1 MKLDVLA
8 VAPHPDDAEL
18 GMGGALRKMKK
29 LGWQVGVLDLTSGEP
44 TPYGSPEIRA
54 EETRAAT
61 EILGLDWRDNLGLP
75 NRSLQAT
82 LEARRILAQY
92 DGVIVADEHESVTGD
107 YLRSFRANFRQATL
121 LGLAVLFLALVLGA
135 WYVVAEILGLSPV
148 VRFVLQA
155 ICYLVAFRVVLVALY
170 AFPYLAKFENTV
182 PEVLN
187 NARKLSARHLF
198 ASLAVLVVTALP
210 VVVTVFYPAATAY
223 GLLWFLIGFA
233 GIAFVNAGVF
243 TAVESAAMA
252 VLYALLVTA
261 LVYRGMGV
269 QVEKFDP
276 YR

>member
-1 MKLDVLA
+1 VSRFF
-8 VAPHPDDAEL
+8 HPDSPLLRFLTRIADLMILNLLFVVTSLPVVTL
-18 GMGGALRKMKK
+18 GASLTALHYTAMK
-29 LGWQVGVLDLTSGEP
+29 
-44 TPYGSPEIRA
+44 
-54 EETRAAT
+54 
-61 EILGLDWRDNLGLP
+61 
-75 NRSLQAT
+75 
-82 LEARRILAQY
+82 
-92 DGVIVADEHESVTGD
+92 IVADEHESVTGD

-198 ASLAVLVVTALP
+198 ASLAVLEVTALP

-243 TAVESAAMA
+243 TAVFGKYIPSETTVSVESAG
-252 VLYALLVTA
+252 TT
-261 LVYRGMGV
+261 
-269 QVEKFDP
+269 
-276 YR
+276 